1 MKKDYLSSKSAPKAN
16 KEVPTWLMKRRS
28 YHTGIVERVE
38 NGIVYTVEGNS
49 GDSCRQCQRA
59 VGNYEILGYGVLIP

>member
-1 MKKDYLSSKSAPKAN
+1 MRRTLMIITVALVLCLCGCS
-16 KEVPTWLMKRRS
+16 EVPQIS
-28 YHTGIVERVE
+28 D
-38 NGIVYTVEGNS
+38 TVEGNS

>member
-1 MKKDYLSSKSAPKAN
+1 MLRKKAPLLICTSDTVKILAN
-16 KEVPTWLMKRRS
+16 LQGG
-28 YHTGIVERVE
+28 TGIVERVE

-59 VGNYEILGYGVLIP
+59 VGNYEILGYGVLVP